1 MVITHHMSIVRVLI
15 LYWGWKSLRFI
26 VKFIFME
33 IFFII
38 LILQHSR
45 CENTL
50 WSREHLRNISR
61 IFLRYFLLFSV
72 ILARIFQ
79 IPYCF
84 NILSLIISVFLLLN
98 ANKCFCY
105 SVKWSAVIQL
115 FLSNM
120 EKWIP
125 ILTVWLRASQQGDQR
140 VLTHTLSQ

>member
-1 MVITHHMSIVRVLI
+1 MRLKIAPIYCKIH
-15 LYWGWKSLRFI
+15 LYGNIFYYFNSPTQPLRKHFI
-26 VKFIFME
+26 E
-33 IFFII
+33 
-38 LILQHSR
+38 SR
-45 CENTL
+45 ALTEYFAD
-50 WSREHLRNISR
+50 
-61 IFLRYFLLFSV
+61 FLRYFLLFSV

-84 NILSLIISVFLLLN
+84 NILSLTISVFLLLN
-98 ANKCFCY
+98 ANKCSCY

-140 VLTHTLSQ
+140 VLTHTHCHNKC

>member
-1 MVITHHMSIVRVLI
+1 MVITHHMLIVKVLI

-61 IFLRYFLLFSV
+61 IFYDTFSFFLLSLPEFSRFPIV
-72 ILARIFQ
+72 SIF
-79 IPYCF
+79 
-84 NILSLIISVFLLLN
+84 LV
-98 ANKCFCY
+98 
-105 SVKWSAVIQL
+105 
-115 FLSNM
+115 
-120 EKWIP
+120 
-125 ILTVWLRASQQGDQR
+125 
-140 VLTHTLSQ
+140 